1 MLHPKKVGSLPVEGK
16 EELKRTNEIKMAAP
30 LLDAIDIEGKVVS
43 ADALLTQRDFAEY
56 LVKERH
62 AHYHFTVKMNQPTL
76 LEDIALYFED
86 RKKEPDFVQYD
97 TPDHGRIEG
106 RKIWT
111 TTELND
117 YLNFP
122 HVGQAF
128 MIQREAT
135 YKKTGEYTCEIAYGI
150 TSRTAE
156 QADPENVLAT
166 NRGHWTIENECHYI
180 IDWNYDEDRSRIRK
194 GNGPKNITRLRRFAV
209 GIIKAKG
216 VRSVAQKMRQLTQNV
231 RAVFDYL
238 RMSQNSVPRT

>member
-1 MLHPKKVGSLPVEGK
+1 
-16 EELKRTNEIKMAAP
+16 MAAP
-30 LLDAIDIEGKVVS
+30 LLDAIDIEGKVIS
-43 ADALLTQRDFAEY
+43 GDALLTQREFAEY
-56 LVKERH
+56 LVEERH
-62 AHYHFTVKMNQPTL
+62 AHYHFTVKKNQLTL
-76 LEDIALYFED
+76 LQDISLYFED
-86 RKKEPDFVQYD
+86 RKDPDFIQYD
-97 TPDHGRIEG
+97 TPDHGRIET

-111 TTELND
+111 TTELNN

-128 MIQREAT
+128 LIQREVN

-150 TSRTAE
+150 TSRTSEEAKPE
-156 QADPENVLAT
+156 QVLAT

-180 IDWNYDEDRSRIRK
+180 VDWNYDEDRSRIRT
-194 GNGPKNITRLRRFAV
+194 GNGPENITRLRRFAI

-238 RMSQNSVPRT
+238 RMTQNSVPRT

>member
-1 MLHPKKVGSLPVEGK
+1 LLHPKKVGSLPVEGK

-30 LLDAIDIEGKVVS
+30 LLDAIDIEGKIVS

-76 LEDIALYFED
+76 LEDISLYFED
-86 RKKEPDFVQYD
+86 RKEPDFVQYD
-97 TPDHGRIEG
+97 TPDHGRIEA

-150 TSRTAE
+150 TSRTTE
-156 QADPENVLAT
+156 QADPERILAT

-180 IDWNYDEDRSRIRK
+180 IDWNYDEDRSRIRT
-194 GNGPKNITRLRRFAV
+194 GNGPENITRLRRFAV

>member
-1 MLHPKKVGSLPVEGK
+1 
-16 EELKRTNEIKMAAP
+16 MAAP
-30 LLDAIDIEGKVVS
+30 LLDAIEIEGKVVS

-156 QADPENVLAT
+156 QADPESVLAT

-194 GNGPKNITRLRRFAV
+194 GNGPENITRLRRFAV